1 MWVES
6 QAPPARSFLVLR
18 IVLII
23 GSASDW
29 LRRPHS
35 WQSQQFYIVFV
46 QGLPATENWDLS
58 QPRSSHS
65 SQWRELGDKMTKDE
79 DDKKFTWQSLILT
92 KAAHCADTE
101 RCPEK
106 NRESWL
112 WERCDE
118 RGERMVCGVWVL
130 EHWNII
136 ERCWGQTRPYGSSWF
151 PCGHKTFPLNFGL
164 KYDSARSRKLLASL
178 NLFVFL
184 LLLP

>member
-1 MWVES
+1 MYKSKYREASRDMWVES
-6 QAPPARSFLVLR
+6 QAPPAISFLVLR

-46 QGLPATENWDLS
+46 RGLPGTENWDLS

-112 WERCDE
+112 WERWEE
-118 RGERMVCGVWVL
+118 RGERMVCGC
-130 EHWNII
+130 WNIGI
-136 ERCWGQTRPYGSSWF
+136 SLKGVGARPGRM
-151 PCGHKTFPLNFGL
+151 GHH
-164 KYDSARSRKLLASL
+164 DSPAGTKH
-178 NLFVFL
+178 FH
-184 LLLP
+184 